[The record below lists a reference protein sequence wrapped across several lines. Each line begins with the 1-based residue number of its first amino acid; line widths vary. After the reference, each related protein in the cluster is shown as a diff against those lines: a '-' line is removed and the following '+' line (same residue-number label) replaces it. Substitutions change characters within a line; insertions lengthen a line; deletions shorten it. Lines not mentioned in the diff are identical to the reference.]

1 MLARQPDDTPPVD
14 VVRNDSEAREKKLRE
29 ALEARLDPA
38 GRVLLAEYTAFF
50 HGEIA
55 QRDTM
60 LREELRIED
69 ERCKNCR
76 HLTT

>member
-1 MLARQPDDTPPVD
+1 MITRQPEDTPPTD

-38 GRVLLAEYTAFF
+38 GRVLLAEYTAYF
-50 HGEIA
+50 HGEID
-55 QRDTM
+55 QRETM

-69 ERCKNCR
+69 ERCKECR
-76 HLTT
+76 HQKT